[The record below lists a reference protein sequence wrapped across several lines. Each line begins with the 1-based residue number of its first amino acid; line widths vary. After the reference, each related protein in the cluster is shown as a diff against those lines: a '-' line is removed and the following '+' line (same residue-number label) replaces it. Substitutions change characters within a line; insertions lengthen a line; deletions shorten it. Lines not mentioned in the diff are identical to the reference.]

1 VLSGGWSRD
10 GRAKIAN
17 GEGVAQARM
26 DSEDQ
31 RQTIKPGGRSPDRD
45 DGEVFAKVD
54 VHHIGPQG
62 EDRSDDCRLESVEL
76 TKTSDGES
84 HSYYA
89 GVVSKALETW
99 RGRRVVSTVCTTPRR
114 SSARVSSAVWFCIPP
129 MGSNFTPRPTSAEGG
144 GSNTE
149 QSLST
154 LIRVLSVLLI
164 SKESPEEPLAA
175 FDPRPPLHTTLIRL
189 LVG

>member
-1 VLSGGWSRD
+1 MLSGGWSRD

-17 GEGVAQARM
+17 REGVAQARM
-26 DSEDQ
+26 DSENQ

-99 RGRRVVSTVCTTPRR
+99 RGRRTGGQHRLHYTAPVECPGQLGGVVLHPPYGIELYATPDERR
-114 SSARVSSAVWFCIPP
+114 RRWLE
-129 MGSNFTPRPTSAEGG
+129 RRAE
-144 GSNTE
+144 
-149 QSLST
+149 
-154 LIRVLSVLLI
+154 
-164 SKESPEEPLAA
+164 PEHSDPGPICAA
-175 FDPRPPLHTTLIRL
+175 HL
-189 LVG
+189 